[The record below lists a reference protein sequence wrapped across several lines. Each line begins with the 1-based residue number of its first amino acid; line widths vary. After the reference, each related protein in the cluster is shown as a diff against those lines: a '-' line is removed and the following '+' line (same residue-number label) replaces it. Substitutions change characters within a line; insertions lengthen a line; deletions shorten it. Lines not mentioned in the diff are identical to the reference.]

1 MQLDQRISRNLFPHM
16 NWRFVLCP
24 SKIMPTLIGFSPGV
38 LGLTSG
44 THCNMLFFPRQ
55 CEMPTM
61 RLILFLPRPS
71 DRPKKLAKTVS
82 MRCLYAIVR
91 ELYGN
96 ASPRVAFA
104 FREYLLGIYG
114 YFYGLF
120 LHKQGLAWP
129 MIIIDPTSKI
139 FWA

>member
-1 MQLDQRISRNLFPHM
+1 M
-16 NWRFVLCP
+16 
-24 SKIMPTLIGFSPGV
+24 

-44 THCNMLFFPRQ
+44 THCNMLFYPVSVRCPHCNPSCFYLVR
-55 CEMPTM
+55 PT
-61 RLILFLPRPS
+61 
-71 DRPKKLAKTVS
+71 DRSKEHIAKTVS
-82 MRCLYAIVR
+82 MRCFAIVR
-91 ELYGN
+91 ELYEN

-129 MIIIDPTSKI
+129 MIIIDVGFLNFGI
-139 FWA
+139 